1 MNTVKPLLP
10 IGSTEFE
17 KRAAECLQ
25 QAVQNPIDFANL
37 INPHKCP
44 EKFLPYLAWAY
55 SVDYW
60 EEEWP
65 ETQKRQA
72 IIDAYQV
79 HRRKGTVGAV
89 RRIVESLGYDFEIRE
104 WFAEKRQRQAGTF
117 RVFVELKDKGISEQI
132 YRELDRLIEDAK
144 PVSRHITEL
153 AVSATAHSKLN
164 LFSATHSGEITTI
177 YPREL

>member
-60 EEEWP
+60 EQEWP

-104 WFAEKRQRQAGTF
+104 WFVGNRPRQAGTF
-117 RVFVELKDKGISEQI
+117 RVFVELKEQGISEQI
-132 YRELDRLIEDAK
+132 YLELERLIEDAK
-144 PVSRHITEL
+144 PVSRHITEF
-153 AVSATAHSKLN
+153 AVSATSNGTAN
-164 LFSATHSGEITTI
+164 LFSAAHSGEIVTI
-177 YPREL
+177 YPR